1 MLCFLCVYCSASACK
16 RAGGCFDL
24 WCSEGLGVRQ
34 CQGLGALSG
43 DPLSQNVALA
53 QSVCLSSWAQ
63 CGSSFFSGAAFPGES
78 YLTANWP
85 GNF

>member
-24 WCSEGLGVRQ
+24 WGSEGLGVRQ

-43 DPLSQNVALA
+43 DPLSQNAALA
-53 QSVCLSSWAQ
+53 QSVCLHGHSAVAPSSAGP
-63 CGSSFFSGAAFPGES
+63 CSLGKVI
-78 YLTANWP
+78 
-85 GNF
+85 